1 MKKNPYFSFFFNS
14 LANEIFLPSKFRQTK
29 PRPKTPVQ
37 VSEATHTQT
46 KQSNPHSTHTMSGG
60 SFSRVNNATLEYI
73 RREREA
79 QLAAAAAASEALQ
92 HDTHD
97 DTQDDAYDDTQHDT
111 YEDAQDD
118 MQLDSPSDG
127 DVPPFENPIDLLQEE
142 DEPVENDD
150 TKPIVLI
157 DDLKQNDSDYSI
169 LPVGAIINTKI
180 YDKSSPLR
188 DTKFESECFRIL
200 EHAFVPGFVGDLS
213 QLIQTVIDQFNFELC
228 EVTRLRNK
236 AQYDMHRQYKESYN
250 ISQSVVVFHGTEFAE
265 KIARVGFRGAAS
277 KRAKFGRGIY
287 SSRDVCH
294 AMAYCKLTSA
304 DTLTFLVVDKHLG
317 PTAIGVENQVYV
329 SLLSCLSKA

>member
-1 MKKNPYFSFFFNS
+1 
-14 LANEIFLPSKFRQTK
+14 
-29 PRPKTPVQ
+29 
-37 VSEATHTQT
+37 
-46 KQSNPHSTHTMSGG
+46 MSGG

-97 DTQDDAYDDTQHDT
+97 DMQHDSHDDMQHDANDDTQHDA
-111 YEDAQDD
+111 YDDAQDD

-127 DVPPFENPIDLLQEE
+127 EVPPFENPIDCLEHE
-142 DEPVENDD
+142 DEPIESDD

-200 EHAFVPGFVGDLS
+200 EHAFVPGFVGDLP
-213 QLIQTVIDQFNFELC
+213 QLVQTVIDQFNFELC

-304 DTLTFLVVDKHLG
+304 DTLTFLVVDKHVG
-317 PTAIGVENQVYV
+317 PTAVGVENQVYV
-329 SLLSCLSKA
+329 SFLSCLSKA